1 MKELRKLFI
10 YLLVIGYSVKYYLN
24 ESTKAYED
32 EMKRKYPDF
41 FTSIFNVWVDK
52 YSNKVLRTNP
62 RKIN

>member
-1 MKELRKLFI
+1 LKELRKLFI